1 MQTAAVKMV
10 TFTSNG
16 HGAPPGA
23 QPVQYQLT
31 NGGQLTNMQAMHVQ
45 QAQQHHQGQQ
55 QQVTHVRHPSAS
67 DGHQPHQQPQ
77 MYSPIYVE
85 TSAANQPQPGQAH
98 IIRQTQQV
106 Q

>member
-1 MQTAAVKMV
+1 MVFFQMQTAAVKML
-10 TFTSNG
+10 TLTSNG
-16 HGAPPGA
+16 HGAPPGG

-31 NGGQLTNMQAMHVQ
+31 NGVPMPAMHVQ
-45 QAQQHHQGQQ
+45 QAQQHHQGQ

-67 DGHQPHQQPQ
+67 DGHQPHQPQ
-77 MYSPIYVE
+77 MYSQIYVD